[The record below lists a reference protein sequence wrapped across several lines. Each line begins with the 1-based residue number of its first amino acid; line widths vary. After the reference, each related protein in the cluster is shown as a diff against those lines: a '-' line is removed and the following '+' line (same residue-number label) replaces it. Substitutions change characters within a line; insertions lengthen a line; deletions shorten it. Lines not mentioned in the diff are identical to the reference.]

1 MGSPTAEILDQKQAV
16 AVIGMQLRYPGA
28 STVHDFWENLRN
40 GVETISF
47 FTEEELLAAG
57 LPPETIRHP
66 SFVNANPHIGDIT
79 GFEPAF
85 FGFTPREAEVID
97 PQVRVLLETS
107 WQALEDAGY
116 DPERYRGRIGVF
128 TGANLSR
135 YFMHNLLHQSAQLT
149 AGLGSISAISMFND
163 RDALATIVSYK
174 LNLRGPGVT
183 VQTYCS
189 TSLVAVHLA
198 CQSILLGDSDM
209 VVAGGVSLN
218 GEATAGYHYEEGS
231 IVSRDGHCRTFDAQ
245 ASGTVF
251 GNGCGM
257 VVLKRLDRAIADGDT
272 IHAVIR
278 GSAINND
285 GAVKAGF
292 LAPSVQGQVESITA
306 ALERSGVHPDSIGFV
321 EAHGTATLVGDPIEV
336 SALSKAFSL
345 WTEQRQYCVLG
356 SVKANFGH
364 LDRAAGVAGLMKTVL
379 AVKEG
384 VIPPTVNYSVP
395 NPKIDFA
402 HSPFYVTTKLAPW
415 RSDGQ
420 PRRALV
426 ASLGVGGTNAHA
438 VIEQPPAAPA
448 TGPSRAAQLFVLSAR
463 IPESLE
469 AMTEGLLRHLQHHP
483 SLPLADAA
491 FTLAVG
497 RKGFAHRRAVVGH
510 DAVEIARALA
520 ADKSATTPA
529 ATKRPVAFLFPGQGA
544 QHVAMGRGLY
554 DTEAVFREE
563 VDAACALLRPHLG
576 LDLRDVLYPE
586 PTLAAEAAAGE
597 KLRRTSLTQPA
608 LFVIEYALARLW
620 LSWGIR
626 PDAMIGHSIGEYVA
640 ATVAGVF
647 AVEDAL
653 ALVAARGRLMQ
664 ALPAGAMLAV
674 PLPEAEIG
682 PLLGTTLSLAA
693 VNSPASCVV
702 SGPTA
707 DIASLERALAA
718 RGVGS
723 RPLQTSHAFHSA
735 MMDPILAE
743 FTALVGQVARHAP
756 KVPYVSNLTGK
767 WIEPAQ
773 AASPEYWAR
782 HLRGAVRFSDGA
794 GLLLASGTR
803 TALEVGPG
811 RTLSSLAWQ
820 RPDVSAHGT
829 PVTSMRHPREGISDS
844 SMILGALGRLWVAG
858 VEVDWEGYYAGERRR
873 RIPLPKYVF
882 TRQRYWVNAPSVQ
895 AAAAAGGAAQWTRR
909 ADVADWFYAPRW
921 TEAPLAPAPAVART
935 WLLLADPG
943 PARDALEARLR
954 AEGQEPVIAE
964 SGPAFAKLGAGR
976 YRLNPGAKDD
986 YAALLD
992 ALREEGKFP
1001 HRIAHLWAAAAAPGD
1016 ALEHFAATQDRC
1028 FYSLLFLAQALGRQN
1043 LAEALHLGVVTRG
1056 LQSLAGEAVAA
1067 PERATLIGPCKV
1079 IAQEFPEVF
1088 STAIDVAG
1096 TEDEAAAAIVAELTG
1111 APKDPVVAWRRAT
1124 RSVQRF
1130 ESQRIEGAPGAP
1142 ALLQTGGTYLITG
1155 GLGGIGLKVAEWL
1168 ARTAKARLVLVN
1180 RSALPPRAEWAA
1192 AGDDRLGR
1200 RVRAVEALEK
1210 LGAEVLVVKADSG
1223 DLGQMRAAVAEA
1235 QARFGRIDGVMHA
1248 AGVAGDGVIQLKE
1261 KAVAA
1266 AVIDAKVRAAL
1277 ILAEV
1282 LRSAPPAFTVH
1293 FSSLAAVVGGF
1304 GQVDYCGANSGL
1316 DALAQAAQAAGG
1328 PPVISINW
1336 DAWAEV
1342 GMAVETAVRPKLA
1355 QLFKQASQ
1363 FQMIEHPIF
1372 NRVRTDGDEI
1382 HYVAELQA
1390 ENSWLV
1396 SDHVLFGKPTL
1407 PGTAY
1412 LDLARSAF
1420 ARHADASTY
1429 TISDVFIL
1437 ALFIVEPGQS
1447 RDVHVFLTKAGDGYD
1462 FAIKSPAPHDPENWL
1477 EHCRGHIAPGVA
1489 RPPGSHDFAAIVA
1502 RCNESFQEVYASTH
1516 ATPGVIVQQ
1525 AVHMGAGPRW
1535 MTPEWVRMGID
1546 EGCSEQRLGEA
1557 YVGDLR
1563 DHPLHPGLLDI
1574 TSFYPIRPK
1583 GHGVYVPFSHRVV
1596 HVYAPMPPRTRAHV
1610 VVTDDGKVVR
1620 LDVFILD
1627 DAGREVVVMEDY
1639 LLKQIETREQKPE
1652 SAAATEYF
1660 PFLPGAGN
1668 FQVNM
1673 GALGQ
1678 LDTLALV
1685 ASERRAPAAGEIEIQ
1700 VCAAGLN
1707 FKDVLRGLGML
1718 SAEHDAGLAIGFG
1731 GECAG
1736 QVVAVGPGVADF
1748 LPGDRVIAMGSKC
1761 FGGFLTTSALAAAP
1775 LAEGLSY
1782 VEGATIPTV
1791 FLTAHYALHHQAR
1804 LQKGEKVLIHAA
1816 AGGVGLA
1823 AVQCARRVGAEVYA
1837 TAGSPAKRD
1846 YLKSLGI
1853 EHVFD
1858 SRSLSFAADVMQA
1871 TGGQGVDVLLNSLAG
1886 EFILKGLEVLAPFG
1900 RFVEIG
1906 ARDIYQNSQIGLRP
1920 FAKNLSLIAIELSP
1934 LMVTRPQFVREMLD
1948 EITGYFRAGSFRP
1961 LPTEVFPI
1969 TEVADAFQRMASA
1982 KHIGKV
1988 VLSIAPPARPVLTG
2002 GRRGGRSAAVAV
2014 EAAAA
2019 ARGGAHEAAIAPA
2032 EGVEALSRIMAAG
2045 AAQVAV
2051 SSRPLQPIIDFL
2063 RGQKE
2068 TEPAAGA
2075 AEPAAR
2081 KLYPRPALVNA
2092 YTPPTT
2098 ETEKALAQIWQDL
2111 IGIEQVGAQ
2120 DNFFELGGDSLIG
2133 VQVISR
2139 IKRAF
2144 SVQLASTAL
2153 YEGPTLDAFARAI
2166 DAARGEAA
2174 PVAAAKE
2181 AGA

>member
-1 MGSPTAEILDQKQAV
+1 MGSPTAEIIDQKQAV

-28 STVHDFWENLRN
+28 TTVREFWRNLRD

-47 FTEEELLAAG
+47 FTPEELLAAG
-57 LPPETIRHP
+57 VAPETVQHP
-66 SFVNANPHIGDIT
+66 SFVNANPHIGDVT

-97 PQVRVLLETS
+97 PQVRLLLETS

-128 TGANLSR
+128 TGANISR
-135 YFMHNLLHQSAQLT
+135 YFMVNLMHQSAQLT
-149 AGLGSISAISMFND
+149 AGLGAISAISMFND

-198 CQSILLGDSDM
+198 CQSILLGDSEM

-218 GEATAGYHYEEGS
+218 GDPTSGYFYEEGS

-251 GNGCGM
+251 GNGVGM

-364 LDRAAGVAGLMKTVL
+364 LDRAAGVAGLMKTIL

-420 PRRALV
+420 PRRALI

-438 VIEQPPAAPA
+438 VIEQAPETPAS
-448 TGPSRAAQLFVLSAR
+448 GPSRQAQLFVLSAR

-469 AMTEGLLRHLQHHP
+469 AMTGRVIRELQENP
-483 SLPLADAA
+483 ALNLADAA

-497 RKGFAHRRAVVGH
+497 RKGFAHRRAAVGG
-510 DAVEIARALA
+510 DAAEIARALA
-520 ADKSATTPA
+520 ADRTPSAPA

-544 QHVAMGRGLY
+544 QHVNMGRDLY
-554 DTEAVFREE
+554 ETEAVFREE
-563 VDAACALLRPHLG
+563 VDLACAVLQPHLG
-576 LDLRDVLYPE
+576 LDLRQVLYPAE
-586 PTLAAEAAAGE
+586 ADTATAAEQ
-597 KLRRTSLTQPA
+597 LRQTSLTQPA
-608 LFVIEYALARLW
+608 LFVVEHALARLW

-640 ATVAGVF
+640 ATLAGVF
-647 AVEDAL
+647 HLEDAL
-653 ALVAARGRLMQ
+653 TLVAARGRLMQ
-664 ALPAGAMLAV
+664 SMPPGAMLAV
-674 PLPEAEIG
+674 PLAESELG
-682 PLLGTTLSLAA
+682 ALLVPLLSLAA
-693 VNSPASCVV
+693 VNGPASCVV
-702 SGPTA
+702 SGPEAEIA
-707 DIASLERALAA
+707 DLEKTLTA
-718 RGVGS
+718 RGVGA
-723 RPLQTSHAFHSA
+723 RRLQTSHAFHSA

-743 FTALVGQVARHAP
+743 FTALVA
-756 KVPYVSNLTGK
+756 KVPRHPPKLPYISNLTGT
-767 WIEPAQ
+767 WIE
-773 AASPEYWAR
+773 AARAISPEYWAQ
-782 HLRGAVRFSDGA
+782 HLRGTVRFSDGA
-794 GLLLASGTR
+794 GQLLASGSR

-811 RTLSSLAWQ
+811 RTLSALAWQ
-820 RPDVSAHGT
+820 RPDVAAHGL
-829 PVTSMRHPREGISDS
+829 PVSSMRHPREGVSDVNTL
-844 SMILGALGRLWVAG
+844 LGALGRLWTAG

-873 RIPLPKYVF
+873 RIPMPKYSF
-882 TRQRYWVNAPSVQ
+882 TRQRYWVNPPTAQ
-895 AAAAAGGAAQWTRR
+895 AVAATAGAAQWTRQ

-921 TEAPLAPAPAVART
+921 TEAPVAPAGAAART

-954 AEGQEPVIAE
+954 AAGQDPVIAE
-964 SGPAFAKLGAGR
+964 SGSAFEQSGPGR
-976 YRLNPGAKDD
+976 YRLNPGTKDG

-992 ALREEGKFP
+992 GLLAEGKFP
-1001 HRIAHLWAAAAAPGD
+1001 HRIAHLWATAPEGD
-1016 ALEHFAATQDRC
+1016 ALEHFDATQDRS

-1043 LAEALHLGVVTRG
+1043 LTEALHLGVVTRG
-1056 LQSLAGEAVAA
+1056 LQSVAGEAVAA

-1079 IAQEFPEVF
+1079 ISQEFPEVF
-1088 STAIDVAG
+1088 SAAIDVAG
-1096 TEDEAAAAIVAELTG
+1096 SDDEAAAAIVAELS
-1111 APKDPVVAWRRAT
+1111 APPRDPVVAWRRTT
-1124 RSVQRF
+1124 RSAQRF
-1130 ESQRIEGAPGAP
+1130 ESRRLEGAATPP
-1142 ALLQTGGTYLITG
+1142 PLLKNGGTYLITG

-1168 ARTAKARLVLVN
+1168 ARAVKARLVLVN

-1192 AGDDRLGR
+1192 AADDRAGR
-1200 RVRAVEALEK
+1200 RIRAIEALEK
-1210 LGAEVLVVKADSG
+1210 LGAEVLVVQADSG
-1223 DLGQMRAAVAEA
+1223 QLEPMRGAVAEA
-1235 QARFGRIDGVMHA
+1235 RARFGRIDGVMHA

-1266 AVIDAKVRAAL
+1266 AVIDAKVKAAL
-1277 ILAEV
+1277 ILTEV
-1282 LRSAPPAFTVH
+1282 LRDAPPDFTVH

-1316 DALAQAAQAAGG
+1316 DALAQAAKAAGG
-1328 PPVISINW
+1328 VPAISINW

-1355 QLFKQASQ
+1355 QLFKQAGQ
-1363 FQMIEHPIF
+1363 FQTIEHPVY
-1372 NRVRTDGDEI
+1372 NRVRTDGEEI
-1382 HYVAELQA
+1382 HYIAELQA
-1390 ENSWLV
+1390 ERSWMV
-1396 SDHVLFGKPTL
+1396 SDHVLFGKATL

-1412 LDLARSAF
+1412 LELARSAF

-1429 TISDVFIL
+1429 SISDVFIL
-1437 ALFIVEPGQS
+1437 ALFIIEPGQS
-1447 RDVHVFLTKAGDGYD
+1447 RELHLFLTKTEDGYD
-1462 FAIKSPAPHDPENWL
+1462 FVFKSPAPHDPENWL
-1477 EHCRGHIAPGVA
+1477 EHCRGHIASGVS
-1489 RPPGSHDFAAIVA
+1489 RPAIRHDFAAAVL
-1502 RCNESFQEVYASTH
+1502 RCTESFQEVSAPSH

-1525 AVHMGAGPRW
+1525 ASHLGAGPRW
-1535 MTPEWVRMGID
+1535 MTPEWVRMGVD
-1546 EGCSEQRLGEA
+1546 EGTAVQRLGDA
-1557 YVGDLR
+1557 YVGDLEI
-1563 DHPLHPGLLDI
+1563 HPLHPGLLDL

-1583 GHGVYVPFSHRVV
+1583 GKGVYVPFSHRIV
-1596 HVYAPMPPRTRAHV
+1596 HVYRPMPPSTRSHV

-1627 DAGREVVVMEDY
+1627 DLGNEVVVMEDY
-1639 LLKQIETREQKPE
+1639 VLRQIETREQKPG
-1652 SAAATEYF
+1652 SAVTAELF

-1673 GALGQ
+1673 AALGQ

-1685 ASERRAPAAGEIEIQ
+1685 ASERRPPEAGEIEIQ

-1707 FKDVLRGLGML
+1707 FKDILRGLGML

-1736 QVVAVGPGVADF
+1736 QVVAVGAGVTDF

-1791 FLTAHYALHHQAR
+1791 FLTAHYALHVQGR

-1823 AVQCARRVGAEVYA
+1823 AVQCARRVGAEIYA
-1837 TAGSPAKRD
+1837 TAGSPQKRE

-1858 SRSLSFAADVMQA
+1858 SRSVGFAEEVMKA

-1886 EFILKGLEVLAPFG
+1886 EFIPKGLSVLAPFG
-1900 RFVEIG
+1900 RFLEIG

-1920 FAKNLSLIAIELSP
+1920 FAKNLSFVAIELSP
-1934 LMVTRPQFVREMLD
+1934 LMVTRPKFVRELLD
-1948 EITGYFRAGSFRP
+1948 EITGYFRSGAFQP

-1988 VLSIAPPARPVLTG
+1988 VLSVMPPARSLLTG
-2002 GRRGGRSAAVAV
+2002 GRRGGRTAAVKA

-2019 ARGGAHEAAIAPA
+2019 TRGGAHEAAIAPA
-2032 EGVEALSRIMAAG
+2032 EGVEALARIMAG
-2045 AAQVAV
+2045 GVPQVAV

-2068 TEPAAGA
+2068 VEPAAGA
-2075 AEPAAR
+2075 AKPAAR
-2081 KLYPRPALVNA
+2081 KLYPRPALANA
-2092 YTPPTT
+2092 YTPPAT
-2098 ETEKALAQIWQDL
+2098 ETEKTLAQIWQDL

-2139 IKRAF
+2139 VKRAF
-2144 SVQLASTAL
+2144 SVQLAPTAL

-2166 DAARGEAA
+2166 DAARAEPA
-2174 PVAAAKE
+2174 PAAAAKE
-2181 AGA
+2181 AGS